1 MDGPFLIAK
10 ILSLENTCSDT
21 ERNLYFCIF
30 FARFSSRLP
39 QPFAL
44 SPLSE
49 RLEQATTHSKLG
61 CSRNLLGRYRNQNQL
76 LQFSTLK
83 KTISQRMKE
92 KPSAARLN
100 AIECIQTVQKF
111 TKQPFSVQN
120 NRYDYFTNKI
130 QSLFVNNCPGN

>member
-49 RLEQATTHSKLG
+49 RLEQATTHSKPTWKIQKLE
-61 CSRNLLGRYRNQNQL
+61 LA
-76 LQFSTLK
+76 STVFHFK
-83 KTISQRMKE
+83 KDTQRMKE

-100 AIECIQTVQKF
+100 AIECIKTVQKF
-111 TKQPFSVQN
+111 TKTTF
-120 NRYDYFTNKI
+120 
-130 QSLFVNNCPGN
+130 LCLE